1 MVPGIC
7 APRCNGPGAKQL
19 ETEAYHFLEK
29 CASGK
34 NGWVFSTILLYAVYV
49 TRLGTQTLDS
59 FDPKLVT
66 LKRRICGFKSFL
78 EVHETTQ

>member
-1 MVPGIC
+1 MGPGFVHHC
-7 APRCNGPGAKQL
+7 CNGAGAEQP

-34 NGWVFSTILLYAVYV
+34 NGWILGTIIRHGVVV
-49 TRLGTQTLDS
+49 TLLGTQMLDS

-66 LKRRICGFKSFL
+66 LKRICGFKSFL